1 MTARKLVDLKILQ
14 GTQIV
19 ASAPW
24 WIPRE
29 SLETGAVRR
38 AVASIKE
45 PNRAPQAR
53 VAPNENPLFSTT

>member
-29 SLETGAVRR
+29 SLETDAVRR

-45 PNRAPQAR
+45 PNRAPHAR
-53 VAPNENPLFSTT
+53 VGSDENLLFSTT